1 MSIEADRFPMSR
13 RGKVIVGGGSALA
26 VLLAAAVAVEPF
38 TALREGKRNVAY
50 HDISHPKDGRYDAG
64 CYGHTMPYSAGM
76 RFTDAQ
82 CDKFLTTDEQI
93 AARGIAKCLSD
104 KPLPFGV
111 AQSFVDTALN
121 IGVGGFCKSSMRKKA
136 NAGDLAGACRSISLY
151 VRSGGKD
158 CRIKANR
165 CGGIIKARDTERAL
179 CESGLHP

>member
-1 MSIEADRFPMSR
+1 MTDASDRFPLSK

-38 TALREGKRNVAY
+38 TAQREGKRNVAY

-64 CYGHTMPYSAGM
+64 CFGHTMPYSAGM
-76 RFTDAQ
+76 KFTDAQ
-82 CDKFLTTDEQI
+82 CDKFLTADEQI

-111 AQSFVDTALN
+111 AKSFVDTALN
-121 IGVGGFCKSSMRKKA
+121 LGVGGFCKSSMRKKA
-136 NAGDLAGACRSISLY
+136 NAGDLAGACKSIELY
-151 VRSGGKD
+151 VYSGGKD
-158 CRIKANR
+158 CRKRASN
-165 CGGIIKARDTERAL
+165 CPGIISRRRDERAL